1 MIDGAN
7 IRNEN
12 STELTFTAA
21 AELLESSERVSTQFD
36 RKTGRKHLQA
46 RLRRGA
52 SLQVPTARQRRA
64 SLRDTLVTQPR
75 TSKCPSLQDRQAKP
89 GIFPPAPPQRTPSH
103 TEPGREAG
111 VPGDLPR
118 EGESPMPHCGLSRPL
133 SQVPPPPTL
142 HGQRPLPSASHSSP
156 PTLQPARHSD
166 DAKGA
171 AEEDSAC
178 CARGGRPWNAV
189 VDAVITSQAI
199 CTNKV
204 SSF

>member
-21 AELLESSERVSTQFD
+21 AELLESSERVSTQSD

-75 TSKCPSLQDRQAKP
+75 TSKCPSLQDGQAKP

-118 EGESPMPHCGLSRPL
+118 EGESPRVAATLWTLTPPFPGPAPTYPPRPAASALSISQLTPHAPAGS
-133 SQVPPPPTL
+133 SQ
-142 HGQRPLPSASHSSP
+142 
-156 PTLQPARHSD
+156 
-166 DAKGA
+166 
-171 AEEDSAC
+171 
-178 CARGGRPWNAV
+178 
-189 VDAVITSQAI
+189 
-199 CTNKV
+199 
-204 SSF
+204 